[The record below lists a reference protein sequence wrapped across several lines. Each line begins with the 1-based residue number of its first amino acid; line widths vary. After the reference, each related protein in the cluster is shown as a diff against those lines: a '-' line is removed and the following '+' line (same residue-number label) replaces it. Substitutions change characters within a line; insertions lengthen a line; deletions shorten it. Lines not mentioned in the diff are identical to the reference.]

1 MTSQCVFCDI
11 VNGSQPASIVFE
23 DEFTLAFM
31 DIRQFHAGHVLVIP
45 RQHFNDVRELDR
57 ETGAALMHTVSRLTR
72 AVGLAFP
79 NDGLSLW
86 HSIGPAAFQE
96 VPHLHIHIH
105 PRLPDD
111 NFLRVYP
118 GNPPGSDQAT
128 RDQYAELVRARL
140 DL

>member
-1 MTSQCVFCDI
+1 MPSQCIFCDI
-11 VNGSQPASIVFE
+11 ANGRESASIVFQ
-23 DEFTLAFM
+23 DELTLAFM

-45 RQHFNDVRELDR
+45 REHFKDVRDLDPN
-57 ETGAALMHTVSRLTR
+57 TGAALMQTVSRLTR

-118 GNPPGSDQAT
+118 GSPPTSDKAT
-128 RDQYAELVRARL
+128 RGQYAELVRARL
-140 DL
+140 DI